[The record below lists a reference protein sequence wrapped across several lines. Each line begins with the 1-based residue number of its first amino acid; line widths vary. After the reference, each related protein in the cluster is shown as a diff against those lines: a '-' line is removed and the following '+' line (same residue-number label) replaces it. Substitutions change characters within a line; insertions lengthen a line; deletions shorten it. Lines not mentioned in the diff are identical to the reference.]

1 METPQDTTNIPEIV
15 VESSAKP
22 VLVEPVKKKRVPANA
37 WKPGQSGNPNGR
49 PRKDQTMT
57 ELLRL
62 EGDKLVEVIDAT
74 TGAKRTLT
82 KKERLAEIVWE
93 QAMTRQ
99 DKAFVKLAYERID
112 GLAIA
117 TDPNAGKN
125 TNDTDFGRFRLRS
138 KLFDEQAV
146 LLFTKKRRTDM
157 LCGRRSGKTVS
168 IAAKM
173 VDMALSHT
181 AGTLLYVTKTFGQ
194 AYKNIWR
201 YLIEFLDVAG
211 AEYKASSATGEIDVG
226 TGCRLVIAGSD
237 TLDAVEKLRGQPY
250 LGVFIDEIQSLK
262 YAKYL
267 VYDVVKPALRDYEDS
282 LLVLS
287 GTPSRTAGTIWED
300 WWKEQNAD
308 VLKLHW
314 TMEQN
319 VMMPASERSFEKI
332 KADEGLTDDSPRFL
346 REYMGVFM
354 YDKEAQVFKPV
365 AATYYHPDEFK
376 AWVEK
381 HRAPVYTLADK
392 FEEKVP
398 EHQLKDIEFAG
409 GLDYGFSDSDAFI
422 IVAYSM
428 SMRERFVLYEYKR
441 NHTDIATLAAEVR
454 KGLDKLY
461 NEIPLFKTYVDDG
474 QFSIYADYGG
484 GGAKISS
491 DLRNTYQLPVVNA
504 IKQNKDLA
512 IDMLQVEISRG
523 QLKIPA
529 GGIFDKEMES
539 IVWRRDEDENI
550 IRDID
555 DDAFHPDAMDALL
568 YAMRPV
574 WKYSNALKET
584 T

>member
-1 METPQDTTNIPEIV
+1 MEIPQDTTNIPEII

-22 VLVEPVKKKRVPANA
+22 VTIRERKLPKTA
-37 WKPGQSGNPNGR
+37 WKPGQSGNPKGR
-49 PRKDQTMT
+49 AKNEKTLT
-57 ELLRL
+57 ELLRM

-74 TGAKRTLT
+74 TGVKRTLT
-82 KKERLAEIVWE
+82 KKERLAEVVWE

-99 DKAFVKLAYERID
+99 DKSFVKLAYERID
-112 GLAIA
+112 GLPIA

-125 TNDTDFGRFRLRS
+125 VNDTDFGRYRLRT
-138 KLFDEQAV
+138 KLFDEQSV
-146 LLFTKKRRTDM
+146 LLLTKKRRTDM

-201 YLIEFLDVAG
+201 YLIEFLDLVG
-211 AEYKASSATGEIDVG
+211 VEYKASSSTGEIDVS
-226 TGCRLVIAGSD
+226 TGCRVVIAGSD

-267 VYDVVKPALRDYEDS
+267 VNDVVKPALRDYADS
-282 LLVLS
+282 ILVLS
-287 GTPSRTAGTIWED
+287 GTPSRTAETQWEK
-300 WWKEQNAD
+300 WWKEQNPD

-319 VMMPASERSFEKI
+319 VTMPETERSFEKI

-354 YDKEAQVFKPV
+354 YDKEAQVFKPTD
-365 AATYYHPDEFK
+365 ATYYHPDEFK

-381 HRAPVYTLADK
+381 HRAPTYTLADK
-392 FEEKVP
+392 FEEQTP
-398 EHQLKDIEFAG
+398 THQFKDIEFTG
-409 GLDYGFSDSDAFI
+409 GLDYGFSDSDAFVI
-422 IVAYSM
+422 IAYST
-428 SMRERFVLYEYKR
+428 SMKERFVLYEYKQ
-441 NHTDIATLAAEVR
+441 NHTDVATLAAEVR
-454 KGLDKLY
+454 KGLDKTY
-461 NEIPLFKTYVDDG
+461 NEIPLFKSYVDDG
-474 QFSIYADYGG
+474 QFTIYADYGG

-512 IDMLQVEISRG
+512 IDMMQVEINRG
-523 QLKIPA
+523 QLKILA
-529 GGIFDKEMES
+529 GGVFDKEMES

-555 DDAFHPDAMDALL
+555 DDAFHPDMMDALL

-574 WKYSNALKET
+574 WKYSNALKE
-584 T
+584 